1 MVTVGAGGCKGWKR
15 VDWTAQRRDHPPL
28 LPHWAPASAH
38 TCVPPA
44 AALHSGMP
52 ACEASHY
59 LQMWDSDAPLKP
71 RGFDAA
77 TSLRLRGVA
86 DIAAVSSGARR
97 LGGQA

>member
-1 MVTVGAGGCKGWKR
+1 
-15 VDWTAQRRDHPPL
+15 
-28 LPHWAPASAH
+28 
-38 TCVPPA
+38 
-44 AALHSGMP
+44 MP